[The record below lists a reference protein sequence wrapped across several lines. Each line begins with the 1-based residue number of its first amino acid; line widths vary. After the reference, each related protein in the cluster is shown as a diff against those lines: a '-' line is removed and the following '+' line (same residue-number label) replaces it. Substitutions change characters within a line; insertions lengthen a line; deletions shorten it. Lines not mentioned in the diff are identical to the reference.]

1 MWLTLLALRNRI
13 GILMLSLAMVVLGAT
28 SLDRLPVDLFPN
40 IQVPVAFVGVIYKGA
55 PPIDIEQS
63 VLYPIEKAVSSA
75 SNVEHVESFAKYGF
89 GSVQI
94 WFNWGADINVGQME
108 VMQRVTQILNSLP
121 PGILQPFIVKF
132 DVSNIPVAFVTVS
145 DPNMDERGLYD
156 LAYNTIAP
164 QIEQIANVA
173 AATVEGGKIRQININ
188 LDPALLHARSLSIL
202 DVVKSVKAANLIL
215 PSGDI
220 KAGNLDYNVFTNNQF
235 RTVEPLNDVIVK
247 VTPQGQPV
255 RVRDLGTVTDSSDI
269 QTNIVRTDGR
279 RSVYLRVNKQPN
291 ANTVEVV
298 DALRKAMPKMIGIP
312 PSVKMG
318 VSFDQSVYIRQS
330 IKNLM
335 EQALHGSLLAAA
347 VILVFLRNLTSTMII
362 SVAIP
367 LSIMV
372 TFIILYFSGQT
383 LNAFTLGGLALGIGR
398 LVDDSIV
405 ELENIQRHL
414 NASHERWETVRSLAQ
429 DVAPGARLNLD
440 VPTKWEA
447 LLEAA
452 REVAMPIFASTV
464 TTVVVF
470 LPILFVVG
478 IAKLLFIPLTITI
491 AIALFTS
498 FFVSRTVTPALC
510 YKFLKPEQ
518 EAHRAMPAWFVT
530 MMAWS
535 QAKYEALD
543 ARYEAALAWALVH
556 KKALIVT
563 VVSIFLVSLAMVPF
577 IGSEFIPVTDE
588 SQFRINVRAPVG
600 QRVEK
605 TEQQVAAIERV
616 IRETIPPDELETIVS
631 STGVL
636 SQGRSSLFNRNSGPH
651 SSVISVYLTPPDRRR
666 PNYLRLAMPGTDW
679 EIQVPFGK
687 RSQVQIMNEVRP
699 KVLKL
704 FPGVA
709 MFFDPGGLVKRV
721 TSFGSQKAVDVEIY
735 GYDME
740 KARGVIQQVEA
751 AMHQTRGLADIE
763 VSREENYPELD
774 IDVDREKAALLGV
787 SETDIANAVLFSL
800 NGNGQ
805 TDPIIFTDPQNGNE
819 YYISAWLAEQYRKDL
834 TDLENHILLTSK
846 AGTPVLLKNVAS
858 IRFNAGPVQIER
870 KYFQRIVHVTAN
882 PVGRDLGGIAEELES
897 RFADLQL
904 PQGFSLRLAGQVQ
917 QQRETFEGLIFAT
930 VLALMLVYMVMAAQF
945 KSLLDPFIIM
955 FAVPM
960 GLPGVIWILLLTDTT
975 LSTTSFMGVI
985 MMLGIVV
992 SNGVLLVDYTNV
1004 LRRRG
1009 LALRE
1014 AVVQAARTRLR
1025 PILMTSLATVFGL
1038 LPMALGL
1045 GTGGETNA
1053 PLARAVI
1060 GGLSVST
1067 VLTLFLIPTLYLILE
1082 ERFPRKADPMAE
1094 GDLSP
1099 NGRKERRGVGEM
1111 AESPARG

>member
-1 MWLTLLALRNRI
+1 MWLTLLALRNRV
-13 GILMLSLAMVVLGAT
+13 GILMLSLAMVVLGYT
-28 SLDRLPVDLFPN
+28 SLERLPVDLFPN
-40 IQVPVAFVGVIYKGA
+40 IQVPVVFVGVIYKGA
-55 PPIDIEQS
+55 PPLDIEQS
-63 VLYPIEKAVSSA
+63 VVYPIEKAVSSA
-75 SNVEHVESFAKYGF
+75 SNVEHVESFSKHGIGAIQ
-89 GSVQI
+89 V

-108 VMQRVTQILNSLP
+108 VMQRVTQILNQLP

-145 DPNMDERGLYD
+145 GSNLDERALYD

-188 LDPALLHARSLSIL
+188 LDPALLQARGLSIL

-215 PSGDI
+215 PSGDL

-247 VTPQGQPV
+247 VAPQGAPV

-279 RSVYLRVNKQPN
+279 RAVYLRVNKQPT

-298 DALRKAMPKMIGIP
+298 DALRKTLPKMIGIP
-312 PSVKMG
+312 PG
-318 VSFDQSVYIRQS
+318 VTLGISFDQSVYIRQS
-330 IKNLM
+330 IRNLI

-347 VILVFLRNLTSTMII
+347 VILLFLRNLTSTLII

-367 LSIMV
+367 LSVMV
-372 TFIILYFSGQT
+372 TFIVLYFSGQT
-383 LNAFTLGGLALGIGR
+383 LNVFTLGGLALGIGR

-414 NASHERWETVRSLAQ
+414 NASHERWEAVRADARDLAP
-429 DVAPGARLNLD
+429 ATPLD
-440 VPTKWEA
+440 IAVPTKWEA

-478 IAKLLFIPLTITI
+478 IAKLLFIPMTLTI

-498 FFVSRTVTPALC
+498 FFISRTVTPTLC

-518 EAHRAMPAWFVT
+518 ESNRRMPAWWNRL
-530 MMAWS
+530 MEWS
-535 QAKYEALD
+535 RLRYDALD
-543 ARYEAALAWALVH
+543 ASYEELLRWTLGH
-556 KKALIVT
+556 KKVLVGAIAA
-563 VVSIFLVSLAMVPF
+563 IFAGSLMLLPR
-577 IGSEFIPVTDE
+577 IGTEFIPVTDE
-588 SQFRINVRAPVG
+588 SQFRIVVRAPVG

-605 TEQQVAAIERV
+605 TEQQVAEIERV
-616 IRETIPPDELETIVS
+616 MRDAIAPEEVETIVS

-636 SQGRSSLFNRNSGPH
+636 SQGRSSLFNPNTGPH
-651 SSVISVYLTPPDRRR
+651 TSIVQVYLTSPD
-666 PNYLRLAMPGTDW
+666 
-679 EIQVPFGK
+679 K
-687 RSQVQIMNEVRP
+687 RARNQVQIMNDVRP
-699 KVLKL
+699 KVLTL

-735 GYDME
+735 GYDLE
-740 KARGVIQQVEA
+740 KARTVIRQVEA
-751 AMHQTRGLADIE
+751 IMHQLQGIADIE

-774 IDVDREKAALLGV
+774 IEVDREKAALLGI
-787 SETDIANAVLFSL
+787 SETDVANAVLYSL

-805 TDPIIFTDPQNGNE
+805 VDPVIFTDPQTGNE
-819 YYISAWLAEQYRKDL
+819 YYISAWLAEPYRKDL
-834 TDLENHILLTSK
+834 TDLDNIVLTTRT
-846 AGTPVLLKNVAS
+846 GEPVLLKNVAS
-858 IRFNAGPVQIER
+858 VRMNAGPVKIDR
-870 KYFQRIVHVTAN
+870 KYFQRIIHITAN
-882 PVGRDLGGIAEELES
+882 PVGRDLGSIAEELEA
-897 RFADLQL
+897 RFAELRL
-904 PQGFSLRLAGQVQ
+904 PPGFNIRLAGQIQ
-917 QQRETFEGLIFAT
+917 QQRETFEGLIFAS

-945 KSLLDPFIIM
+945 KSLIDPFIIM
-955 FAVPM
+955 FAIPM
-960 GLPGVIWILLLTDTT
+960 GLPGVIVMLFLTTTT
-975 LSTTSFMGVI
+975 LSVTSFMGVI

-1009 LALRE
+1009 MELRK
-1014 AVVQAARTRLR
+1014 AVVLGARTRLR
-1025 PILMTSLATVFGL
+1025 PVLMTSLATVFGL

-1060 GGLSVST
+1060 GGLSLST
-1067 VLTLFLIPTLYLILE
+1067 ALTLFLIPTLYLLLE
-1082 ERFPRKADPMAE
+1082 EKFPRKGGMEIPDAMTVPQ
-1094 GDLSP
+1094 G
-1099 NGRKERRGVGEM
+1099 
-1111 AESPARG
+1111 

>member
-13 GILMLSLAMVVLGAT
+13 GILMLSLAMVVLGWT
-28 SLDRLPVDLFPN
+28 SLERLPVDLFPN

-55 PPIDIEQS
+55 PPLDVEQS
-63 VLYPIEKAVSSA
+63 VVYPIEKAVSSA
-75 SNVEHVESFAKYGF
+75 SNVEHVESFAKHGI
-89 GSVQI
+89 GAVQI

-108 VMQRVTQILNSLP
+108 VMQRVTQILNQLP

-132 DVSNIPVAFVTVS
+132 DVSNIPVALVTVTG
-145 DPNMDERGLYD
+145 PNMDERALYD

-188 LDPALLHARSLSIL
+188 LDPALLHARGLSIL
-202 DVVKSVKAANLIL
+202 DVVKAVKASNLIL

-235 RTVEPLNDVIVK
+235 KTVEPINDVIVRL
-247 VTPQGQPV
+247 TPQGNPV

-269 QTNIVRTDGR
+269 QTNIVHTDGQ
-279 RSVYLRVNKQPN
+279 RSVYLRVNKQPT
-291 ANTVEVV
+291 ANTVAVV
-298 DALRKAMPKMIGIP
+298 DALRKALPKMVGIP
-312 PSVKMG
+312 PGVQLG
-318 VSFDQSVYIRQS
+318 VSFDQSLYIRQS
-330 IKNLM
+330 INNLM

-347 VILVFLRNLTSTMII
+347 VILVFLRNLASTMII

-372 TFIILYFSGQT
+372 TFIVLYFSGQT
-383 LNAFTLGGLALGIGR
+383 LNVFTLGGLALGIGR

-414 NASHERWETVRSLAQ
+414 NASRQRWDEVQTLAK
-429 DVAPGARLNLD
+429 DVAPDAKLNLSF
-440 VPTKWEA
+440 PTKWEA

-478 IAKLLFIPLTITI
+478 IAKLLFIPLTLTI
-491 AIALFTS
+491 AISLFTS
-498 FFVSRTVTPALC
+498 FFISRTVTPALC

-518 EAHRAMPAWFVT
+518 DALRSMPAWWVRL
-530 MMAWS
+530 MHWS
-535 QAKYEALD
+535 EARYEALD
-543 ARYEAALAWALVH
+543 AGYQALLTWVLGH
-556 KKALIVT
+556 KKALVGVIV
-563 VVSIFLVSLAMVPF
+563 LVFAASLTLIPA
-577 IGSEFIPVTDE
+577 IGTEFIPVTDE

-605 TEQQVAAIERV
+605 TEQQVSEIERV
-616 IRETIPPDELETIVS
+616 IRETIPPNELETVVS

-636 SQGRSSLFNRNSGPH
+636 AQGRSSLFNRNTGPH
-651 SSVISVYLTPPDRRR
+651 TSQIQVYLTSPDKRRR
-666 PNYLRLAMPGTDW
+666 N
-679 EIQVPFGK
+679 
-687 RSQVQIMNEVRP
+687 QVQIMNEVRP
-699 KVLKL
+699 KILKL

-709 MFFDPGGLVKRV
+709 MFFDPGGIIKRV

-735 GYDME
+735 GYDLE
-740 KARGVIQQVEA
+740 KGRAVIKQVEA
-751 AMHQTRGLADIE
+751 AMHQVQGLADIE

-774 IDVDREKAALLGV
+774 IEVDREKAALLGV
-787 SETDIANAVLFSL
+787 SETDVANAVLFSL

-805 TDPIIFTDPQNGNE
+805 TDPIIFTDPQTGNE
-819 YYISAWLAEQYRKDL
+819 YYISAWLAEPYRKSL
-834 TDLENHILLTSK
+834 TDLDDILLTTRGGS
-846 AGTPVLLKNVAS
+846 PVLLKNVAQVHM
-858 IRFNAGPVQIER
+858 NAGPVQIER
-870 KYFQRIVHVTAN
+870 KYFQRIVHITAN
-882 PVGRDLGGIAEELES
+882 PVNRDLGAIAADLED
-897 RFADLQL
+897 RFAELQM
-904 PQGFSLRLAGQVQ
+904 PQGFSVRLAGQIQ

-930 VLALMLVYMVMAAQF
+930 ILALLLVYMVMAAQF

-955 FAVPM
+955 FSVPM
-960 GLPGVIWILLLTDTT
+960 GLPGVILMLFLTHTT
-975 LSTTSFMGVI
+975 LSTTSFMGMI

-1009 LALRE
+1009 MGLHE
-1014 AVVQAARTRLR
+1014 AVVLAARTRLR

-1038 LPMALGL
+1038 LPMAMGL

-1067 VLTLFLIPTLYLILE
+1067 ILTLFLIPTLYLLLE
-1082 ERFPRKADPMAE
+1082 QRFPRKTDPGMEE
-1094 GDLSP
+1094 GGRLS
-1099 NGRKERRGVGEM
+1099 KTAV
-1111 AESPARG
+1111 AS